1 MASILDRPIS
11 QWAGMEYSCACGKSH
26 KVDIQAIRV
35 GSGVMQE
42 LPGILRDLGASHIFL
57 VTDNYTYEAAGR
69 QVEQLLDQAG
79 LSYHKRV
86 FQTETPLVPNE
97 YALGSVLAAMTSQD
111 DMLLAVGSG
120 TLNDVTKY
128 VSARTGV
135 PYVIAATAPS
145 MDGYASTVA
154 PTILDGFKTTLPAV
168 YPAAIVADVDILKD
182 APMPHAHRRLWG
194 HHREV
199 HLPGGLE
206 AVPPAQRGILLP
218 RGGGRHRG
226 RRGDLRGQRQ
236 GAGPAG
242 APGHPGCD
250 RGAHPLWPGHG
261 HGGRLP
267 ACLGG
272 RSTRWPTTG
281 RWTPCAG
288 GEEHPLH
295 GNAVGVGT
303 VLAASLYEMAAEYL
317 PQGFAAPDKGQI
329 LACLQAA
336 GSCADPK
343 ELGIRRELCL
353 ESLLHAMELR
363 DRFTV
368 QKLLEQK
375 GKLSPLRPGAGGALL
390 RRLKIGKRKRRDYA
404 FSGDRLP
411 SAGGETGA
419 ALRHAAAGLRG
430 AAGAHPHEI

>member
-35 GSGVMQE
+35 DSGVMQE

-57 VTDNYTYEAAGR
+57 VADNYTYEAAGR

-79 LSYHKRV
+79 LAYHKRV

-128 VSARTGV
+128 VSARTGI

-182 APMPHAHRRLWG
+182 APMPMLTAGFGDIIGKFTSLADWRLSHQLNG
-194 HHREV
+194 EYYCPEV
-199 HLPGGLE
+199 AGVIE
-206 AVPPAQRGILLP
+206 AAVETCAANAKALAQREPQAIQAVTEALILSGLAMGMVGVSRP
-218 RGGGRHRG
+218 ASGAEHQMAHYWEMDAL
-226 RRGDLRGQRQ
+226 RR
-236 GAGPAG
+236 
-242 APGHPGCD
+242 
-250 RGAHPLWPGHG
+250 
-261 HGGRLP
+261 
-267 ACLGG
+267 
-272 RSTRWPTTG
+272 
-281 RWTPCAG
+281 

-375 GKLSPLRPGAGGALL
+375 GKLSLCAQELVARYYGG
-390 RRLKIGKRKRRDYA
+390 
-404 FSGDRLP
+404 
-411 SAGGETGA
+411 
-419 ALRHAAAGLRG
+419 
-430 AAGAHPHEI
+430 

>member
-35 GSGVMQE
+35 GSGVIQE

-57 VTDNYTYEAAGR
+57 VADNYTYEAAGR

-79 LSYHKRV
+79 LPYHKRV

-128 VSARTGV
+128 VSARTGI

-182 APMPHAHRRLWG
+182 APMPMLTAGFGDIIGKFTSLADWRLSHQLNG
-194 HHREV
+194 EYYCPEV
-199 HLPGGLE
+199 AGVIE
-206 AVPPAQRGILLP
+206 AAVETCAANAKALAQREPQAIQAVTEALILSGLAMGMVGVSRP
-218 RGGGRHRG
+218 ASGAEHQMAHYWEMDAL
-226 RRGDLRGQRQ
+226 RR
-236 GAGPAG
+236 
-242 APGHPGCD
+242 
-250 RGAHPLWPGHG
+250 
-261 HGGRLP
+261 
-267 ACLGG
+267 
-272 RSTRWPTTG
+272 
-281 RWTPCAG
+281 

-303 VLAASLYEMAAEYL
+303 VLAASLYEMAVEYL

-375 GKLSPLRPGAGGALL
+375 GKLASCAQELVARYYGG
-390 RRLKIGKRKRRDYA
+390 
-404 FSGDRLP
+404 
-411 SAGGETGA
+411 
-419 ALRHAAAGLRG
+419 
-430 AAGAHPHEI
+430 

>member
-57 VTDNYTYEAAGR
+57 VADNYTYEAAGR

-79 LSYHKRV
+79 LAYHKRV

-128 VSARTGV
+128 VSARTGI

-182 APMPHAHRRLWG
+182 APMPMLTAGFGDIIGKFTSLADWRLSHQLNG
-194 HHREV
+194 EYYCPEV
-199 HLPGGLE
+199 AGVIE
-206 AVPPAQRGILLP
+206 AAVETCAANAQALAQREPQAIRAVTEALILSGLAMGMVGVSRP
-218 RGGGRHRG
+218 ASGAEHQMAHYWEMDAL
-226 RRGDLRGQRQ
+226 RR
-236 GAGPAG
+236 
-242 APGHPGCD
+242 
-250 RGAHPLWPGHG
+250 
-261 HGGRLP
+261 
-267 ACLGG
+267 
-272 RSTRWPTTG
+272 
-281 RWTPCAG
+281 

-375 GKLSPLRPGAGGALL
+375 GKLSLCAQELVARYYGG
-390 RRLKIGKRKRRDYA
+390 
-404 FSGDRLP
+404 
-411 SAGGETGA
+411 
-419 ALRHAAAGLRG
+419 
-430 AAGAHPHEI
+430 

>member
-35 GSGVMQE
+35 GSGVIQE

-57 VTDNYTYEAAGR
+57 VADNYTFEAAGR

-79 LSYHKRV
+79 LAYHKRV

-182 APMPHAHRRLWG
+182 APMPMLTAGFGDIIGKFTSLADWRLSHQLNG
-194 HHREV
+194 EYYCPEV
-199 HLPGGLE
+199 AGVIE
-206 AVPPAQRGILLP
+206 AAVETCAANAQALAQREPQAIQAVTEALILSGLAMGMVGVSRP
-218 RGGGRHRG
+218 ASGAEHQMAHYWEMDAL
-226 RRGDLRGQRQ
+226 RR
-236 GAGPAG
+236 
-242 APGHPGCD
+242 
-250 RGAHPLWPGHG
+250 
-261 HGGRLP
+261 
-267 ACLGG
+267 
-272 RSTRWPTTG
+272 
-281 RWTPCAG
+281 

-353 ESLLHAMELR
+353 KSLLHAMELR

-375 GKLSPLRPGAGGALL
+375 GKLSLCAQELVARYYGG
-390 RRLKIGKRKRRDYA
+390 
-404 FSGDRLP
+404 
-411 SAGGETGA
+411 
-419 ALRHAAAGLRG
+419 
-430 AAGAHPHEI
+430 

>member
-35 GSGVMQE
+35 GSGVIQE

-182 APMPHAHRRLWG
+182 APMPMLTAGFGDIIGKFTSLADWRLSHQLNG
-194 HHREV
+194 EYYCPEV
-199 HLPGGLE
+199 AGVIE
-206 AVPPAQRGILLP
+206 AAVETCAANAQALAQREPQAIQAMTEALILSGLAMGMVGVSRP
-218 RGGGRHRG
+218 ASGAEHQMAHYWEMDAL
-226 RRGDLRGQRQ
+226 RR
-236 GAGPAG
+236 
-242 APGHPGCD
+242 
-250 RGAHPLWPGHG
+250 
-261 HGGRLP
+261 
-267 ACLGG
+267 
-272 RSTRWPTTG
+272 
-281 RWTPCAG
+281 

-375 GKLSPLRPGAGGALL
+375 GKLSLCAQELVARYYGG
-390 RRLKIGKRKRRDYA
+390 
-404 FSGDRLP
+404 
-411 SAGGETGA
+411 
-419 ALRHAAAGLRG
+419 
-430 AAGAHPHEI
+430 

>member
-57 VTDNYTYEAAGR
+57 VADNYTYEAAGR

-79 LSYHKRV
+79 LAYHKRV

-128 VSARTGV
+128 VSARTGI

-182 APMPHAHRRLWG
+182 APMPMLTAGFGDIIGKFTSLADWRLSHQLNG
-194 HHREV
+194 EYYCPEV
-199 HLPGGLE
+199 AGVIE
-206 AVPPAQRGILLP
+206 AVVETCAANAQALAQREPQAIQAVTEALILSGLAMGMVGVSRP
-218 RGGGRHRG
+218 ASGAEHQMAHYWEMDAL
-226 RRGDLRGQRQ
+226 RR
-236 GAGPAG
+236 
-242 APGHPGCD
+242 
-250 RGAHPLWPGHG
+250 
-261 HGGRLP
+261 
-267 ACLGG
+267 
-272 RSTRWPTTG
+272 
-281 RWTPCAG
+281 

-375 GKLSPLRPGAGGALL
+375 GKLSLCAQELVARYYGG
-390 RRLKIGKRKRRDYA
+390 
-404 FSGDRLP
+404 
-411 SAGGETGA
+411 
-419 ALRHAAAGLRG
+419 
-430 AAGAHPHEI
+430 

>member
-35 GSGVMQE
+35 GSGVIQE

-57 VTDNYTYEAAGR
+57 VADNYTYEAAGR

-128 VSARTGV
+128 VSARTGI

-168 YPAAIVADVDILKD
+168 YPAAIVADVDILKG
-182 APMPHAHRRLWG
+182 APMPMLTAGFGDIIGKFTSLADWRLSHQLNG
-194 HHREV
+194 EYYCPEV
-199 HLPGGLE
+199 AGVIE
-206 AVPPAQRGILLP
+206 AAVETCAANAQALAQREPQAIQAVTEALILSGLAMGMVGVSRP
-218 RGGGRHRG
+218 ASGAEHQMAHYWEMDAL
-226 RRGDLRGQRQ
+226 RR
-236 GAGPAG
+236 
-242 APGHPGCD
+242 
-250 RGAHPLWPGHG
+250 
-261 HGGRLP
+261 
-267 ACLGG
+267 
-272 RSTRWPTTG
+272 
-281 RWTPCAG
+281 

-375 GKLSPLRPGAGGALL
+375 GKLSLCAQELVARYYGG
-390 RRLKIGKRKRRDYA
+390 
-404 FSGDRLP
+404 
-411 SAGGETGA
+411 
-419 ALRHAAAGLRG
+419 
-430 AAGAHPHEI
+430 

>member
-57 VTDNYTYEAAGR
+57 VADNYTYEAAGR

-79 LSYHKRV
+79 LPYHKRV

-182 APMPHAHRRLWG
+182 APMPMLTAGFGDIIGKFTYLADWRLSHQLNG
-194 HHREV
+194 EYYCPEV
-199 HLPGGLE
+199 AGVIE
-206 AVPPAQRGILLP
+206 AAVETCAANAKALAQREPQAIQAVTEALILSGLAMGMVGVSRP
-218 RGGGRHRG
+218 ASGAEHQMAHYWEMDAL
-226 RRGDLRGQRQ
+226 RR
-236 GAGPAG
+236 
-242 APGHPGCD
+242 
-250 RGAHPLWPGHG
+250 
-261 HGGRLP
+261 
-267 ACLGG
+267 
-272 RSTRWPTTG
+272 
-281 RWTPCAG
+281 

-375 GKLSPLRPGAGGALL
+375 GKLSLCAQELVARYYGG
-390 RRLKIGKRKRRDYA
+390 
-404 FSGDRLP
+404 
-411 SAGGETGA
+411 
-419 ALRHAAAGLRG
+419 
-430 AAGAHPHEI
+430 

>member
-1 MASILDRPIS
+1 MASSLDRPIS

-57 VTDNYTYEAAGR
+57 VADNYTYEAAGR

-79 LSYHKRV
+79 LPYHKRV

-128 VSARTGV
+128 VSARTGI

-182 APMPHAHRRLWG
+182 APMPMLTAGFGDIIGKFTSLADWRLSHQLNG
-194 HHREV
+194 EYYCPEV
-199 HLPGGLE
+199 AGVIE
-206 AVPPAQRGILLP
+206 AAVETCAANAQALAQREPQAIQAVTEALILSGLAMGMVGVSRP
-218 RGGGRHRG
+218 ASGAEHQMAHYWEMDAL
-226 RRGDLRGQRQ
+226 RR
-236 GAGPAG
+236 
-242 APGHPGCD
+242 
-250 RGAHPLWPGHG
+250 
-261 HGGRLP
+261 
-267 ACLGG
+267 
-272 RSTRWPTTG
+272 
-281 RWTPCAG
+281 

-375 GKLSPLRPGAGGALL
+375 GKLSLCAQELVARYYGG
-390 RRLKIGKRKRRDYA
+390 
-404 FSGDRLP
+404 
-411 SAGGETGA
+411 
-419 ALRHAAAGLRG
+419 
-430 AAGAHPHEI
+430 

>member
-1 MASILDRPIS
+1 MASSLDRPIS

-35 GSGVMQE
+35 GSGVIQE

-57 VTDNYTYEAAGR
+57 VADNYTYEAAGR

-79 LSYHKRV
+79 LPYHKRV

-128 VSARTGV
+128 VSARTGM

-182 APMPHAHRRLWG
+182 APMPMLTAGFGDIIGKFTSLADWRLSHQLNG
-194 HHREV
+194 EYYCPEV
-199 HLPGGLE
+199 AGVIE
-206 AVPPAQRGILLP
+206 AAVETCAANAKALAQREPQAIQAVTEALILSGLAMGMVGVSRP
-218 RGGGRHRG
+218 ASGAEHQMAHYWEMDAL
-226 RRGDLRGQRQ
+226 RR
-236 GAGPAG
+236 
-242 APGHPGCD
+242 
-250 RGAHPLWPGHG
+250 
-261 HGGRLP
+261 
-267 ACLGG
+267 
-272 RSTRWPTTG
+272 
-281 RWTPCAG
+281 

-375 GKLSPLRPGAGGALL
+375 GKLSLCAQELVARYYGG
-390 RRLKIGKRKRRDYA
+390 
-404 FSGDRLP
+404 
-411 SAGGETGA
+411 
-419 ALRHAAAGLRG
+419 
-430 AAGAHPHEI
+430 

>member
-35 GSGVMQE
+35 GSGVIQE

-57 VTDNYTYEAAGR
+57 VADNYTYEAAGR

-79 LSYHKRV
+79 LAYHKRV

-182 APMPHAHRRLWG
+182 APMPMLTAGFGDIIGKFTSLADWRLSHQLNG
-194 HHREV
+194 EYYCPEV
-199 HLPGGLE
+199 AGVIE
-206 AVPPAQRGILLP
+206 AAVETCAANAQALAQRGPQAIQAVTEALILSGLAMGMVGVSRP
-218 RGGGRHRG
+218 ASGAEHQMAHYWEMDAL
-226 RRGDLRGQRQ
+226 RR
-236 GAGPAG
+236 
-242 APGHPGCD
+242 
-250 RGAHPLWPGHG
+250 
-261 HGGRLP
+261 
-267 ACLGG
+267 
-272 RSTRWPTTG
+272 
-281 RWTPCAG
+281 

-363 DRFTV
+363 DRFTILR
-368 QKLLEQK
+368 LLAEK
-375 GKLSPLRPGAGGALL
+375 GLL
-390 RRLKIGKRKRRDYA
+390 TACAIELVNQFYN
-404 FSGDRLP
+404 S
-411 SAGGETGA
+411 
-419 ALRHAAAGLRG
+419 
-430 AAGAHPHEI
+430 

>member
-1 MASILDRPIS
+1 MASSLDRPIS

-35 GSGVMQE
+35 GSGVIQE

-57 VTDNYTYEAAGR
+57 VADNYTYEAAGR

-79 LSYHKRV
+79 LAYHKRV

-128 VSARTGV
+128 VSARTGM

-182 APMPHAHRRLWG
+182 APMPMLTAGFGDIIGKFTSLADWRLSHQLNG
-194 HHREV
+194 EYYCPEV
-199 HLPGGLE
+199 AGVIE
-206 AVPPAQRGILLP
+206 AAVETCAANAQALAQREPQAIQAVTEALILSGLAMGMVGVSRP
-218 RGGGRHRG
+218 ASGAEHQMAHYWEMDAL
-226 RRGDLRGQRQ
+226 RR
-236 GAGPAG
+236 
-242 APGHPGCD
+242 
-250 RGAHPLWPGHG
+250 
-261 HGGRLP
+261 
-267 ACLGG
+267 
-272 RSTRWPTTG
+272 
-281 RWTPCAG
+281 

-303 VLAASLYEMAAEYL
+303 VLAASLYEMAVEYL

-375 GKLSPLRPGAGGALL
+375 GKLSLCAQELVARYYGG
-390 RRLKIGKRKRRDYA
+390 
-404 FSGDRLP
+404 
-411 SAGGETGA
+411 
-419 ALRHAAAGLRG
+419 
-430 AAGAHPHEI
+430 

>member
-57 VTDNYTYEAAGR
+57 VADNYTYEAAGR

-79 LSYHKRV
+79 LAYHKRV

-128 VSARTGV
+128 VSARTGI

-182 APMPHAHRRLWG
+182 ASMPMLTAGFGDIIGKFTSLADWRLSHQLNG
-194 HHREV
+194 EYYCPEV
-199 HLPGGLE
+199 AGVIE
-206 AVPPAQRGILLP
+206 AAVETCAANAQALAQREPQAIQAVTEALILSGLAMGMVGVSRP
-218 RGGGRHRG
+218 ASGAEHQMAHYWEMDAL
-226 RRGDLRGQRQ
+226 RR
-236 GAGPAG
+236 
-242 APGHPGCD
+242 
-250 RGAHPLWPGHG
+250 
-261 HGGRLP
+261 
-267 ACLGG
+267 
-272 RSTRWPTTG
+272 
-281 RWTPCAG
+281 

-375 GKLSPLRPGAGGALL
+375 GKLSLCAQELVARYYGG
-390 RRLKIGKRKRRDYA
+390 
-404 FSGDRLP
+404 
-411 SAGGETGA
+411 
-419 ALRHAAAGLRG
+419 
-430 AAGAHPHEI
+430 

>member
-35 GSGVMQE
+35 GSGVIQE

-57 VTDNYTYEAAGR
+57 VADNYTYEAAGR

-79 LSYHKRV
+79 LAYHKRV

-182 APMPHAHRRLWG
+182 APMPMLTAGFGDIIGKFTSLADWRLSHQLNG
-194 HHREV
+194 EYYCPEV
-199 HLPGGLE
+199 AGVIE
-206 AVPPAQRGILLP
+206 AAVETCAANAQALAQREPQAVQAVTEALILSGLAMGMVGVSRP
-218 RGGGRHRG
+218 ASGAEHQMAHYWEMDAL
-226 RRGDLRGQRQ
+226 RR
-236 GAGPAG
+236 
-242 APGHPGCD
+242 
-250 RGAHPLWPGHG
+250 
-261 HGGRLP
+261 
-267 ACLGG
+267 
-272 RSTRWPTTG
+272 
-281 RWTPCAG
+281 

-375 GKLSPLRPGAGGALL
+375 GKLSLCAQELVARYYGG
-390 RRLKIGKRKRRDYA
+390 
-404 FSGDRLP
+404 
-411 SAGGETGA
+411 
-419 ALRHAAAGLRG
+419 
-430 AAGAHPHEI
+430 

>member
-11 QWAGMEYSCACGKSH
+11 QWAGMKYSCACGKSH

-35 GSGVMQE
+35 GSGVIQE

-57 VTDNYTYEAAGR
+57 VADNYTYEAAGR

-182 APMPHAHRRLWG
+182 APMPMLTAGFGDIIGKFTSLADWRLSHQLNG
-194 HHREV
+194 EYYCPEV
-199 HLPGGLE
+199 AGVIE
-206 AVPPAQRGILLP
+206 AAVETCAANAQALAQREPQAIQAVTEALILSGLAMGMVGVSRP
-218 RGGGRHRG
+218 ASGAEHQMAHYWEMDAL
-226 RRGDLRGQRQ
+226 RR
-236 GAGPAG
+236 
-242 APGHPGCD
+242 
-250 RGAHPLWPGHG
+250 
-261 HGGRLP
+261 
-267 ACLGG
+267 
-272 RSTRWPTTG
+272 
-281 RWTPCAG
+281 

-375 GKLSPLRPGAGGALL
+375 GKLSLCAQELVARYYGG
-390 RRLKIGKRKRRDYA
+390 
-404 FSGDRLP
+404 
-411 SAGGETGA
+411 
-419 ALRHAAAGLRG
+419 
-430 AAGAHPHEI
+430 

>member
-57 VTDNYTYEAAGR
+57 VADNYTYEAAGR

-79 LSYHKRV
+79 LAYHKRV

-182 APMPHAHRRLWG
+182 APMPMLTAGFGDIIGKFTSLADWRLSHQLNG
-194 HHREV
+194 EYYCPEV
-199 HLPGGLE
+199 AGVIE
-206 AVPPAQRGILLP
+206 AAVETCAANAQALAQREPQAVQAVTEALILSGLAMGMVGVSRP
-218 RGGGRHRG
+218 ASGAEHQMAHYWEMDAL
-226 RRGDLRGQRQ
+226 RR
-236 GAGPAG
+236 
-242 APGHPGCD
+242 
-250 RGAHPLWPGHG
+250 
-261 HGGRLP
+261 
-267 ACLGG
+267 
-272 RSTRWPTTG
+272 
-281 RWTPCAG
+281 

-363 DRFTV
+363 DRFTILR
-368 QKLLEQK
+368 LLAGK
-375 GKLSPLRPGAGGALL
+375 GLL
-390 RRLKIGKRKRRDYA
+390 TACAIELVNQFYN
-404 FSGDRLP
+404 S
-411 SAGGETGA
+411 
-419 ALRHAAAGLRG
+419 
-430 AAGAHPHEI
+430 

>member
-57 VTDNYTYEAAGR
+57 VADNYTYEAAGR

-135 PYVIAATAPS
+135 PYVIVATAPS
-145 MDGYASTVA
+145 MDGYASTGA

-182 APMPHAHRRLWG
+182 APMPMLTAGFGDIIGKFTSLADWRLSHQLNG
-194 HHREV
+194 EYYCPEV
-199 HLPGGLE
+199 AGVIE
-206 AVPPAQRGILLP
+206 AAVETCAANAQALAQREPQAIQAMTEALILSGLAMGMVGVSRP
-218 RGGGRHRG
+218 ASGAEHQMAHYWEMDAL
-226 RRGDLRGQRQ
+226 RR
-236 GAGPAG
+236 
-242 APGHPGCD
+242 
-250 RGAHPLWPGHG
+250 
-261 HGGRLP
+261 
-267 ACLGG
+267 
-272 RSTRWPTTG
+272 
-281 RWTPCAG
+281 

-375 GKLSPLRPGAGGALL
+375 GQLISCAQELVARYYGG
-390 RRLKIGKRKRRDYA
+390 
-404 FSGDRLP
+404 
-411 SAGGETGA
+411 
-419 ALRHAAAGLRG
+419 
-430 AAGAHPHEI
+430 

>member
-35 GSGVMQE
+35 GSGVIQE

-79 LSYHKRV
+79 LAYHKRV

-97 YALGSVLAAMTSQD
+97 YALGSVLAAMTIQD

-128 VSARTGV
+128 VSARTGI

-182 APMPHAHRRLWG
+182 APMPMLTAGFGDIIGKFTSLADWRLSHQLNG
-194 HHREV
+194 EYYCPEV
-199 HLPGGLE
+199 AGVIE
-206 AVPPAQRGILLP
+206 AAVETCAANAKALAQREPQAIQAVTEALILSGLAMGMVGVSRP
-218 RGGGRHRG
+218 ASGAEHQMAHYWEMDAL
-226 RRGDLRGQRQ
+226 RR
-236 GAGPAG
+236 
-242 APGHPGCD
+242 
-250 RGAHPLWPGHG
+250 
-261 HGGRLP
+261 
-267 ACLGG
+267 
-272 RSTRWPTTG
+272 
-281 RWTPCAG
+281 

-375 GKLSPLRPGAGGALL
+375 GKLSLCAQELVERYYGG
-390 RRLKIGKRKRRDYA
+390 
-404 FSGDRLP
+404 
-411 SAGGETGA
+411 
-419 ALRHAAAGLRG
+419 
-430 AAGAHPHEI
+430 

>member
-1 MASILDRPIS
+1 
-11 QWAGMEYSCACGKSH
+11 MEYSCACGKSH

-35 GSGVMQE
+35 GSGVIQE

-79 LSYHKRV
+79 LAYHKRV

-128 VSARTGV
+128 VSARTGI

-182 APMPHAHRRLWG
+182 APMPMLTAGFGDIIGKFTSLADWRLSHQLNG
-194 HHREV
+194 EYYCPEV
-199 HLPGGLE
+199 AGVIE
-206 AVPPAQRGILLP
+206 AAVETCAANAKALAQREPQAIQAVTEALILSGLAMGMVGVSRP
-218 RGGGRHRG
+218 ASGAEHQMAHYWEMDAL
-226 RRGDLRGQRQ
+226 RR
-236 GAGPAG
+236 
-242 APGHPGCD
+242 
-250 RGAHPLWPGHG
+250 
-261 HGGRLP
+261 
-267 ACLGG
+267 
-272 RSTRWPTTG
+272 
-281 RWTPCAG
+281 

-375 GKLSPLRPGAGGALL
+375 GKLSLCAQELVARYYGG
-390 RRLKIGKRKRRDYA
+390 
-404 FSGDRLP
+404 
-411 SAGGETGA
+411 
-419 ALRHAAAGLRG
+419 
-430 AAGAHPHEI
+430 

>member
-35 GSGVMQE
+35 GSGVIQE

-57 VTDNYTYEAAGR
+57 VADNYTYEAAGR

-79 LSYHKRV
+79 LAYHKRV

-182 APMPHAHRRLWG
+182 APMPMLTAGFGDIIGKFTSLADWRLSHQLNG
-194 HHREV
+194 EYYCPEV
-199 HLPGGLE
+199 AGVIE
-206 AVPPAQRGILLP
+206 AAVETCAANAQALAQREPQAIQAVTEALILSGLAMGMVGVSRP
-218 RGGGRHRG
+218 ASGAEHQMAHYWEMDAL
-226 RRGDLRGQRQ
+226 RR
-236 GAGPAG
+236 
-242 APGHPGCD
+242 
-250 RGAHPLWPGHG
+250 
-261 HGGRLP
+261 
-267 ACLGG
+267 
-272 RSTRWPTTG
+272 
-281 RWTPCAG
+281 

-303 VLAASLYEMAAEYL
+303 VLAACLYEMATEYL

-375 GKLSPLRPGAGGALL
+375 GKLSLCAQELVARYYGG
-390 RRLKIGKRKRRDYA
+390 
-404 FSGDRLP
+404 
-411 SAGGETGA
+411 
-419 ALRHAAAGLRG
+419 
-430 AAGAHPHEI
+430 

>member
-57 VTDNYTYEAAGR
+57 VADNYTYEAAGR

-79 LSYHKRV
+79 LAYHKRV

-182 APMPHAHRRLWG
+182 APMPMLTAGFGDIIGKFTSLADWRLSHQLNG
-194 HHREV
+194 EYYCPEV
-199 HLPGGLE
+199 AGVIE
-206 AVPPAQRGILLP
+206 AAVETCAANAQALAQREPQAIQAVTEALILSGLAMGMVGVSRP
-218 RGGGRHRG
+218 ASGAEHQMAHYWEMDAL
-226 RRGDLRGQRQ
+226 RR
-236 GAGPAG
+236 
-242 APGHPGCD
+242 
-250 RGAHPLWPGHG
+250 
-261 HGGRLP
+261 
-267 ACLGG
+267 
-272 RSTRWPTTG
+272 
-281 RWTPCAG
+281 

-375 GKLSPLRPGAGGALL
+375 GKLISCAQELVARYYGG
-390 RRLKIGKRKRRDYA
+390 
-404 FSGDRLP
+404 
-411 SAGGETGA
+411 
-419 ALRHAAAGLRG
+419 
-430 AAGAHPHEI
+430 

>member
-11 QWAGMEYSCACGKSH
+11 QWAGLEYSCACGKSH

-35 GSGVMQE
+35 GSGVIQE

-57 VTDNYTYEAAGR
+57 VADNYTYEAAGR

-79 LSYHKRV
+79 LAYHKRV

-182 APMPHAHRRLWG
+182 APMPMLTAGFGDIIGKFTSLADWRLSHQLNG
-194 HHREV
+194 EYYCPEV
-199 HLPGGLE
+199 AGVIE
-206 AVPPAQRGILLP
+206 AAVETCAANAQALAQREPQAIQAVTEALILSGLAMGMVGVSRP
-218 RGGGRHRG
+218 ASGAEHQMAHYWEMDAL
-226 RRGDLRGQRQ
+226 RR
-236 GAGPAG
+236 
-242 APGHPGCD
+242 
-250 RGAHPLWPGHG
+250 
-261 HGGRLP
+261 
-267 ACLGG
+267 
-272 RSTRWPTTG
+272 
-281 RWTPCAG
+281 

-375 GKLSPLRPGAGGALL
+375 GKLSLCAQELVARYYGG
-390 RRLKIGKRKRRDYA
+390 
-404 FSGDRLP
+404 
-411 SAGGETGA
+411 
-419 ALRHAAAGLRG
+419 
-430 AAGAHPHEI
+430 

>member
-11 QWAGMEYSCACGKSH
+11 QWAGMEYSCACGKAH

-57 VTDNYTYEAAGR
+57 VADNYTYEAAGR

-79 LSYHKRV
+79 LPYHKRV

-128 VSARTGV
+128 VSARTGI

-182 APMPHAHRRLWG
+182 APMPMLTAGFGDIIGKFTSLADWRLSHQLNG
-194 HHREV
+194 EYYCPEV
-199 HLPGGLE
+199 AGVIE
-206 AVPPAQRGILLP
+206 AAVETCAANAQALAQREPQAIQAVTEALILSGLAMGMVGVSRP
-218 RGGGRHRG
+218 ASGAEHQMAHYWEMDAL
-226 RRGDLRGQRQ
+226 RR
-236 GAGPAG
+236 
-242 APGHPGCD
+242 
-250 RGAHPLWPGHG
+250 
-261 HGGRLP
+261 
-267 ACLGG
+267 
-272 RSTRWPTTG
+272 
-281 RWTPCAG
+281 

-375 GKLSPLRPGAGGALL
+375 GKLSLCAQELVARYYGG
-390 RRLKIGKRKRRDYA
+390 
-404 FSGDRLP
+404 
-411 SAGGETGA
+411 
-419 ALRHAAAGLRG
+419 
-430 AAGAHPHEI
+430 

>member
-35 GSGVMQE
+35 GSGVIQE

-57 VTDNYTYEAAGR
+57 VADNYTYEAAGR

-79 LSYHKRV
+79 LAYHKRV

-128 VSARTGV
+128 VSARTGM

-182 APMPHAHRRLWG
+182 APMPMLTAGFGDIIGKFTSLADWRLSHQLNG
-194 HHREV
+194 EYYCPEV
-199 HLPGGLE
+199 AGVIE
-206 AVPPAQRGILLP
+206 AAVETCAANAQALAQREPQAIQAVTEALILSGLAMGMVGVSRP
-218 RGGGRHRG
+218 ASGAEHQMAHYWEMDAL
-226 RRGDLRGQRQ
+226 RR
-236 GAGPAG
+236 
-242 APGHPGCD
+242 
-250 RGAHPLWPGHG
+250 
-261 HGGRLP
+261 
-267 ACLGG
+267 
-272 RSTRWPTTG
+272 
-281 RWTPCAG
+281 

-353 ESLLHAMELR
+353 KSLLHAMELR

-375 GKLSPLRPGAGGALL
+375 GKLSLCAQELVARYYGG
-390 RRLKIGKRKRRDYA
+390 
-404 FSGDRLP
+404 
-411 SAGGETGA
+411 
-419 ALRHAAAGLRG
+419 
-430 AAGAHPHEI
+430 

>member
-35 GSGVMQE
+35 GSGVIQE

-182 APMPHAHRRLWG
+182 APMPMLTAGFGDIIGKFTSLADWRLSHQLNG
-194 HHREV
+194 EYYCPEV
-199 HLPGGLE
+199 AGVIE
-206 AVPPAQRGILLP
+206 AAVETCAANAQALAQREPQAIQAVTEALILSGLAMGMVGVSRP
-218 RGGGRHRG
+218 ASGAEHQMAHYWEMDAL
-226 RRGDLRGQRQ
+226 RR
-236 GAGPAG
+236 
-242 APGHPGCD
+242 
-250 RGAHPLWPGHG
+250 
-261 HGGRLP
+261 
-267 ACLGG
+267 
-272 RSTRWPTTG
+272 
-281 RWTPCAG
+281 

-303 VLAASLYEMAAEYL
+303 VLAASLYEMAVEYL

-375 GKLSPLRPGAGGALL
+375 GKLSLCAQELVARYYGG
-390 RRLKIGKRKRRDYA
+390 
-404 FSGDRLP
+404 
-411 SAGGETGA
+411 
-419 ALRHAAAGLRG
+419 
-430 AAGAHPHEI
+430 

>member
-57 VTDNYTYEAAGR
+57 VADNYTYEAAGR

-79 LSYHKRV
+79 LAYHKRV

-128 VSARTGV
+128 VSARTGI

-182 APMPHAHRRLWG
+182 APMPMLTAGFGDIIGKFTSLADWRLSHQLNG
-194 HHREV
+194 EYYCPEV
-199 HLPGGLE
+199 AGVIE
-206 AVPPAQRGILLP
+206 AAVETCAANAKALAQREPQAIQAVTEALILSGLAMGMVGVSRP
-218 RGGGRHRG
+218 ASGAEHQMAHYWEMDAL
-226 RRGDLRGQRQ
+226 RR
-236 GAGPAG
+236 
-242 APGHPGCD
+242 
-250 RGAHPLWPGHG
+250 
-261 HGGRLP
+261 
-267 ACLGG
+267 
-272 RSTRWPTTG
+272 
-281 RWTPCAG
+281 

-375 GKLSPLRPGAGGALL
+375 GQLISCAQELVERYYGG
-390 RRLKIGKRKRRDYA
+390 
-404 FSGDRLP
+404 
-411 SAGGETGA
+411 
-419 ALRHAAAGLRG
+419 
-430 AAGAHPHEI
+430 

>member
-57 VTDNYTYEAAGR
+57 VADNYTYEAAGR

-79 LSYHKRV
+79 LAYHKRV

-128 VSARTGV
+128 VSARTGI

-182 APMPHAHRRLWG
+182 APMPMLTAGFGDIIGKFTSLADWRLSHQLNG
-194 HHREV
+194 EYYCPEV
-199 HLPGGLE
+199 AGVIE
-206 AVPPAQRGILLP
+206 AAVETCAANAKALAQREPQAVQAVTEALILSGLAMGMVGVSRP
-218 RGGGRHRG
+218 ASGAEHQMAHYWEMDAL
-226 RRGDLRGQRQ
+226 RR
-236 GAGPAG
+236 
-242 APGHPGCD
+242 
-250 RGAHPLWPGHG
+250 
-261 HGGRLP
+261 
-267 ACLGG
+267 
-272 RSTRWPTTG
+272 
-281 RWTPCAG
+281 

-375 GKLSPLRPGAGGALL
+375 GQLISCAQELVARYYGG
-390 RRLKIGKRKRRDYA
+390 
-404 FSGDRLP
+404 
-411 SAGGETGA
+411 
-419 ALRHAAAGLRG
+419 
-430 AAGAHPHEI
+430 

>member
-35 GSGVMQE
+35 GSGVIQE

-57 VTDNYTYEAAGR
+57 VADNYTYEAAGR

-79 LSYHKRV
+79 LAYHKRV

-128 VSARTGV
+128 VSARTGM

-182 APMPHAHRRLWG
+182 APMPMLTAGFGDIIGKFTSLADWRLSHQLNG
-194 HHREV
+194 EYYCPEV
-199 HLPGGLE
+199 AGVIE
-206 AVPPAQRGILLP
+206 AAVETCAANAQALAQREPQAIQAVTEALILSGLAMGMVGVSRP
-218 RGGGRHRG
+218 ASGAEHQMAHYWEMDAL
-226 RRGDLRGQRQ
+226 RRG
-236 GAGPAG
+236 
-242 APGHPGCD
+242 
-250 RGAHPLWPGHG
+250 
-261 HGGRLP
+261 
-267 ACLGG
+267 
-272 RSTRWPTTG
+272 
-281 RWTPCAG
+281 
-288 GEEHPLH
+288 EVHPLH

-375 GKLSPLRPGAGGALL
+375 GKLSLCAQELVARYYGG
-390 RRLKIGKRKRRDYA
+390 
-404 FSGDRLP
+404 
-411 SAGGETGA
+411 
-419 ALRHAAAGLRG
+419 
-430 AAGAHPHEI
+430 

>member
-57 VTDNYTYEAAGR
+57 VADNYTYEAAGR

-128 VSARTGV
+128 VSARTGI

-182 APMPHAHRRLWG
+182 APMPMLTAGFGDIIGKFTSLADWRLSHQLNG
-194 HHREV
+194 EYYCPEV
-199 HLPGGLE
+199 AGVIE
-206 AVPPAQRGILLP
+206 AAVETCAANAKALAQREPQAIQAVTEALILSGLAMGMVGVSRP
-218 RGGGRHRG
+218 ASGAEHQMAHYWEMDAL
-226 RRGDLRGQRQ
+226 RR
-236 GAGPAG
+236 
-242 APGHPGCD
+242 
-250 RGAHPLWPGHG
+250 
-261 HGGRLP
+261 
-267 ACLGG
+267 
-272 RSTRWPTTG
+272 
-281 RWTPCAG
+281 

-375 GKLSPLRPGAGGALL
+375 GKLSLCAQELVARYYGG
-390 RRLKIGKRKRRDYA
+390 
-404 FSGDRLP
+404 
-411 SAGGETGA
+411 
-419 ALRHAAAGLRG
+419 
-430 AAGAHPHEI
+430 

>member
-35 GSGVMQE
+35 GSGVIQE

-57 VTDNYTYEAAGR
+57 VADNYTYEAAGR

-79 LSYHKRV
+79 LAYHKRA

-182 APMPHAHRRLWG
+182 APMPMLTAGFGDIIGKFTSLADWRLSHQLNG
-194 HHREV
+194 EYYCPEV
-199 HLPGGLE
+199 AGVIE
-206 AVPPAQRGILLP
+206 AAVETCAANAQALAQREPQAIQAVTEALILSGLAMGMVGVSRP
-218 RGGGRHRG
+218 ASGAEHQMAHYWEMDAL
-226 RRGDLRGQRQ
+226 RR
-236 GAGPAG
+236 
-242 APGHPGCD
+242 
-250 RGAHPLWPGHG
+250 
-261 HGGRLP
+261 
-267 ACLGG
+267 
-272 RSTRWPTTG
+272 
-281 RWTPCAG
+281 

-375 GKLSPLRPGAGGALL
+375 GKLSLCAQELVARYYGG
-390 RRLKIGKRKRRDYA
+390 
-404 FSGDRLP
+404 
-411 SAGGETGA
+411 
-419 ALRHAAAGLRG
+419 
-430 AAGAHPHEI
+430 

>member
-79 LSYHKRV
+79 LAYHKRV

-128 VSARTGV
+128 VSARTGI

-182 APMPHAHRRLWG
+182 APMPMLTAGFGDIIGKFTSLADWRLSHQLNG
-194 HHREV
+194 EYYCPEV
-199 HLPGGLE
+199 AGVIE
-206 AVPPAQRGILLP
+206 AAVETCAANAKALAQREPQAIQAVTEALILSGLAMGMVGVSRP
-218 RGGGRHRG
+218 ASGAEHQMAHYWEMDAL
-226 RRGDLRGQRQ
+226 RR
-236 GAGPAG
+236 
-242 APGHPGCD
+242 
-250 RGAHPLWPGHG
+250 
-261 HGGRLP
+261 
-267 ACLGG
+267 
-272 RSTRWPTTG
+272 
-281 RWTPCAG
+281 

-375 GKLSPLRPGAGGALL
+375 GQLISCAQELVARYYGG
-390 RRLKIGKRKRRDYA
+390 
-404 FSGDRLP
+404 
-411 SAGGETGA
+411 
-419 ALRHAAAGLRG
+419 
-430 AAGAHPHEI
+430 

>member
-35 GSGVMQE
+35 GSGVIQE
-42 LPGILRDLGASHIFL
+42 LPGILRDLGASHVFL
-57 VTDNYTYEAAGR
+57 VADNYTYEAAGR

-79 LSYHKRV
+79 LAYHKRV

-128 VSARTGV
+128 VSARTGI

-182 APMPHAHRRLWG
+182 APMPMLTAGFGDIIGKFTSLADWRLSHQLNG
-194 HHREV
+194 EYYCPEV
-199 HLPGGLE
+199 AGVIE
-206 AVPPAQRGILLP
+206 AAVETCAANAQALAQREPQAIQAVTEALILSGLAMGMVGVSRP
-218 RGGGRHRG
+218 ASGAEHQMAHYWEMDAL
-226 RRGDLRGQRQ
+226 RR
-236 GAGPAG
+236 
-242 APGHPGCD
+242 
-250 RGAHPLWPGHG
+250 
-261 HGGRLP
+261 
-267 ACLGG
+267 
-272 RSTRWPTTG
+272 
-281 RWTPCAG
+281 

-375 GKLSPLRPGAGGALL
+375 GKLSLCAQELVERYYGG
-390 RRLKIGKRKRRDYA
+390 
-404 FSGDRLP
+404 
-411 SAGGETGA
+411 
-419 ALRHAAAGLRG
+419 
-430 AAGAHPHEI
+430 

>member
-57 VTDNYTYEAAGR
+57 VADNYTYEAAGR

-79 LSYHKRV
+79 LAYHKRV

-182 APMPHAHRRLWG
+182 APMPMLTAGFGDIIGKFTSLADWRLSHQLNG
-194 HHREV
+194 EYYCPEV
-199 HLPGGLE
+199 AGVIE
-206 AVPPAQRGILLP
+206 AAVETCAANAQALAQREPQAIQAVTEALILSGLAMGMVGVSRP
-218 RGGGRHRG
+218 ASGAEHQMAHYWEMDAL
-226 RRGDLRGQRQ
+226 RR
-236 GAGPAG
+236 
-242 APGHPGCD
+242 
-250 RGAHPLWPGHG
+250 
-261 HGGRLP
+261 
-267 ACLGG
+267 
-272 RSTRWPTTG
+272 
-281 RWTPCAG
+281 

-329 LACLQAA
+329 LARLQAA

-375 GKLSPLRPGAGGALL
+375 GQLISCAQELVERYYGG
-390 RRLKIGKRKRRDYA
+390 
-404 FSGDRLP
+404 
-411 SAGGETGA
+411 
-419 ALRHAAAGLRG
+419 
-430 AAGAHPHEI
+430 

>member
-35 GSGVMQE
+35 GSGVIQE

-57 VTDNYTYEAAGR
+57 VADNYTYEAAGR

-79 LSYHKRV
+79 LAYHKRV

-128 VSARTGV
+128 VSARTGI

-182 APMPHAHRRLWG
+182 APMPMLTAGFGDIIGKFTSLADWRLSHQLNG
-194 HHREV
+194 EYYCPEV
-199 HLPGGLE
+199 AGVIE
-206 AVPPAQRGILLP
+206 AAVETCAANAKALAQRGPQAIQAVTEALILSGLAMGMVGVSRP
-218 RGGGRHRG
+218 ASGAEHQMAHYWEMDAL
-226 RRGDLRGQRQ
+226 RR
-236 GAGPAG
+236 
-242 APGHPGCD
+242 
-250 RGAHPLWPGHG
+250 
-261 HGGRLP
+261 
-267 ACLGG
+267 
-272 RSTRWPTTG
+272 
-281 RWTPCAG
+281 

-375 GKLSPLRPGAGGALL
+375 GQLISCAQELVERYYGG
-390 RRLKIGKRKRRDYA
+390 
-404 FSGDRLP
+404 
-411 SAGGETGA
+411 
-419 ALRHAAAGLRG
+419 
-430 AAGAHPHEI
+430 

>member
-1 MASILDRPIS
+1 MGGDGVFLRLRQVP
-11 QWAGMEYSCACGKSH
+11 QGGHPGHPGGQRRHAGAARHFAG
-26 KVDIQAIRV
+26 
-35 GSGVMQE
+35 
-42 LPGILRDLGASHIFL
+42 HIFL
-57 VTDNYTYEAAGR
+57 VADNYTYEAAGR

-154 PTILDGFKTTLPAV
+154 PTILDDFKTTLPAV

-182 APMPHAHRRLWG
+182 APMPMLTAGFGDIIGKFTSLADWRLSHQLNG
-194 HHREV
+194 EYYCPEV
-199 HLPGGLE
+199 AGVIE
-206 AVPPAQRGILLP
+206 AAVETCAANAQALAQREPQAIRAVTEALILSGLAMGMVGVSRP
-218 RGGGRHRG
+218 ASGAEHQMAHYWEMDAL
-226 RRGDLRGQRQ
+226 RR
-236 GAGPAG
+236 
-242 APGHPGCD
+242 
-250 RGAHPLWPGHG
+250 
-261 HGGRLP
+261 
-267 ACLGG
+267 
-272 RSTRWPTTG
+272 
-281 RWTPCAG
+281 

-375 GKLSPLRPGAGGALL
+375 GKLSLCAQELVARYYGG
-390 RRLKIGKRKRRDYA
+390 
-404 FSGDRLP
+404 
-411 SAGGETGA
+411 
-419 ALRHAAAGLRG
+419 
-430 AAGAHPHEI
+430 

>member
-35 GSGVMQE
+35 GSGVIQE

-57 VTDNYTYEAAGR
+57 VADNYTYEAAGR

-79 LSYHKRV
+79 LPYHKRV

-182 APMPHAHRRLWG
+182 APMPMLTAGFGDIIGKFTSLADWRLSHQLNG
-194 HHREV
+194 EYYCPEV
-199 HLPGGLE
+199 AGVIE
-206 AVPPAQRGILLP
+206 AAVETCAANAKALAQREPQAIQAVTEALILSGLAMGMVGVSRP
-218 RGGGRHRG
+218 ASGAEHQMAHYWEMDAL
-226 RRGDLRGQRQ
+226 RR
-236 GAGPAG
+236 
-242 APGHPGCD
+242 
-250 RGAHPLWPGHG
+250 
-261 HGGRLP
+261 
-267 ACLGG
+267 
-272 RSTRWPTTG
+272 
-281 RWTPCAG
+281 

-303 VLAASLYEMAAEYL
+303 VLAASLYEMAVEYL

-363 DRFTV
+363 NRFTV

-375 GKLSPLRPGAGGALL
+375 GKLSLCAQELVARYYGG
-390 RRLKIGKRKRRDYA
+390 
-404 FSGDRLP
+404 
-411 SAGGETGA
+411 
-419 ALRHAAAGLRG
+419 
-430 AAGAHPHEI
+430 

>member
-57 VTDNYTYEAAGR
+57 VADNYTYEAAGR

-182 APMPHAHRRLWG
+182 APMPMLTAGFGDIIGKFTSLADWRLSHQLNG
-194 HHREV
+194 EYYCPEV
-199 HLPGGLE
+199 AGVIE
-206 AVPPAQRGILLP
+206 AAVETCAANAQALAQREPQAIQAVTEALILSGLAMGMVGVSRP
-218 RGGGRHRG
+218 ASGAEHQMAHYWEMDAL
-226 RRGDLRGQRQ
+226 RR
-236 GAGPAG
+236 
-242 APGHPGCD
+242 
-250 RGAHPLWPGHG
+250 
-261 HGGRLP
+261 
-267 ACLGG
+267 
-272 RSTRWPTTG
+272 
-281 RWTPCAG
+281 

-375 GKLSPLRPGAGGALL
+375 GQLISCAQELVERYYGG
-390 RRLKIGKRKRRDYA
+390 
-404 FSGDRLP
+404 
-411 SAGGETGA
+411 
-419 ALRHAAAGLRG
+419 
-430 AAGAHPHEI
+430 

>member
-35 GSGVMQE
+35 GSGVIQE

-57 VTDNYTYEAAGR
+57 VADNYTYEAAGR
-69 QVEQLLDQAG
+69 QVEQLLDQAS
-79 LSYHKRV
+79 LAYHKRV

-128 VSARTGV
+128 VSARTGI

-182 APMPHAHRRLWG
+182 APMPMLTAGFGDIIGKFTSLADWRLSHQLNG
-194 HHREV
+194 EYYCPEV
-199 HLPGGLE
+199 AGVIE
-206 AVPPAQRGILLP
+206 AAVETCAANAKALAQREPQAIQAVTEALILSGLAMGMVGVSRP
-218 RGGGRHRG
+218 ASGAEHQMAHYWEMDAL
-226 RRGDLRGQRQ
+226 RR
-236 GAGPAG
+236 
-242 APGHPGCD
+242 
-250 RGAHPLWPGHG
+250 
-261 HGGRLP
+261 
-267 ACLGG
+267 
-272 RSTRWPTTG
+272 
-281 RWTPCAG
+281 

-375 GKLSPLRPGAGGALL
+375 GQLISCAQELVARYYGG
-390 RRLKIGKRKRRDYA
+390 
-404 FSGDRLP
+404 
-411 SAGGETGA
+411 
-419 ALRHAAAGLRG
+419 
-430 AAGAHPHEI
+430 

>member
-35 GSGVMQE
+35 GSGVIQE

-57 VTDNYTYEAAGR
+57 VADNYTYEAVGR

-79 LSYHKRV
+79 LAYHKRV

-128 VSARTGV
+128 VSARTGI

-182 APMPHAHRRLWG
+182 APMPMLTAGFGDIIGKFTSLADWRLSHQLNG
-194 HHREV
+194 EYYCPEV
-199 HLPGGLE
+199 AGVIE
-206 AVPPAQRGILLP
+206 AAVETCAANAQALAQREPQAIQAVTEALILSGLAMGMVGVSRP
-218 RGGGRHRG
+218 ASGAEHQMAHYWEMDAL
-226 RRGDLRGQRQ
+226 RR
-236 GAGPAG
+236 
-242 APGHPGCD
+242 
-250 RGAHPLWPGHG
+250 
-261 HGGRLP
+261 
-267 ACLGG
+267 
-272 RSTRWPTTG
+272 
-281 RWTPCAG
+281 

-375 GKLSPLRPGAGGALL
+375 GKLSLCAQELVARYYGG
-390 RRLKIGKRKRRDYA
+390 
-404 FSGDRLP
+404 
-411 SAGGETGA
+411 
-419 ALRHAAAGLRG
+419 
-430 AAGAHPHEI
+430 

>member
-11 QWAGMEYSCACGKSH
+11 QWARMEYSCACGKSH

-35 GSGVMQE
+35 GSGVIQE

-57 VTDNYTYEAAGR
+57 VADNYTYEAAGR

-79 LSYHKRV
+79 LPYHKRV

-182 APMPHAHRRLWG
+182 APMPMLTAGFGDIIGKFTSLADWRLSHQLNG
-194 HHREV
+194 EYYCPEV
-199 HLPGGLE
+199 AGVIE
-206 AVPPAQRGILLP
+206 AAVETCAANAQALAQREPQAIQAVTEALILSGLAMGMVGVSRP
-218 RGGGRHRG
+218 ASGAEHQMAHYWEMDAL
-226 RRGDLRGQRQ
+226 RR
-236 GAGPAG
+236 
-242 APGHPGCD
+242 
-250 RGAHPLWPGHG
+250 
-261 HGGRLP
+261 
-267 ACLGG
+267 
-272 RSTRWPTTG
+272 
-281 RWTPCAG
+281 

-375 GKLSPLRPGAGGALL
+375 GKLSLCAQELVARYYGG
-390 RRLKIGKRKRRDYA
+390 
-404 FSGDRLP
+404 
-411 SAGGETGA
+411 
-419 ALRHAAAGLRG
+419 
-430 AAGAHPHEI
+430 